1 VKKKNHIIFKT
12 FHFDFRINFSLFK
25 NNMKLFII
33 PTKADK
39 DKLDIKKKKRISR
52 REPDLR

>member
-1 VKKKNHIIFKT
+1 
-12 FHFDFRINFSLFK
+12 
-25 NNMKLFII
+25 MKLFII

-52 REPDLR
+52 REPDL

>member
-33 PTKADK
+33 PTEADK